1 MPVGR
6 ALSPRGAGS
15 RPAFPNGL
23 HLLFDACLLCR
34 GEGRRSMGREP
45 RQEQG
50 DQDHAE
56 PDRKTNT
63 NGMRQF
69 RCQYA
74 GGPRFQPR
82 WHAALP
88 LVLVTCAIAVAMQ
101 WHVADHHR
109 AVATGLVCRLTAEL
123 TYRRQNRCP
132 PPVLCSTAIRGPG
145 QAKQHI
151 PQQRPAR
158 NIWQPPVPAAP

>member
-1 MPVGR
+1 
-6 ALSPRGAGS
+6 
-15 RPAFPNGL
+15 
-23 HLLFDACLLCR
+23 
-34 GEGRRSMGREP
+34 MGREP

-74 GGPRFQPR
+74 GGPHFQPR

-88 LVLVTCAIAVAMQ
+88 LDLRFLGSEVPSLEGRGGLHVLKGCVRRR
-101 WHVADHHR
+101 DHS
-109 AVATGLVCRLTAEL
+109 AAS
-123 TYRRQNRCP
+123 CP
-132 PPVLCSTAIRGPG
+132 PNAIGYLP
-145 QAKQHI
+145 
-151 PQQRPAR
+151 PAVDH
-158 NIWQPPVPAAP
+158 PPAVRYHPPADWILTR